1 MVRIILSEE
10 KWVLLEN
17 HINAR
22 SEELHELRAEYKKNR
37 E

>member
-1 MVRIILSEE
+1 MAKITLSEE

-17 HINAR
+17 HINAKC
-22 SEELHELRAEYKKNR
+22 EELHELREKAKKGR